1 MHLTK
6 VAVISNGK
14 GGSNRE
20 SGLRELVG
28 ELERHSIEVV
38 VLKTT
43 PAPNSARELA
53 KQAVTMGVDL
63 VIARGGDG
71 TAGQVAEGLLG
82 TQLPMAV
89 MPGGTGNLFARSF
102 YAVPTTPM
110 FVRMILD
117 GSPQAVDVVS
127 VRSPNIDH
135 DDDQHLVLVAMGL
148 GTLSDAI
155 STATP
160 RWKRIFG
167 QLVYAVKVAA
177 ASFDPRANR
186 TFVEMDACSC
196 EHSVSALFA
205 LNVTPPAMTTMS
217 RGCNASDGLVDI
229 VVLRATNFWQLL
241 STTMWAAVGKPE
253 RSKHYMRY
261 RTGRAK
267 VTCVRPVSLNIDGD
281 VGVTT
286 TEFTLTVLPGAVR
299 MILA

>member
-1 MHLTK
+1 MHLNK

-20 SGLRELVG
+20 SGLQELVG
-28 ELERHSIEVV
+28 ELETHSIEVV

-53 KQAVTMGVDL
+53 KQAAQGVDL

-82 TQLPMAV
+82 TQVPMAV

-110 FVRMILD
+110 FVRMILE

-127 VRSPNIDH
+127 VRSPNIDR

-148 GTLSDAI
+148 GALSDAI

-177 ASFDPRANR
+177 ASFDPRANQ
-186 TFVEMDACSC
+186 TCVKMDSSSC
-196 EHSVSALFA
+196 QEAVSALFA

-253 RSKHYMRY
+253 RSRHYIRY
-261 RTGRAK
+261 RTRQAQ
-267 VTCVRPVSLNIDGD
+267 VTCARPVSLNIDGD

-286 TEFTLTVLPGAVR
+286 QEFTLTVLPGAVR
-299 MILA
+299 MVLA